1 MKVIKLNAIHS
12 TNTFLKDLSKNT
24 ILENFTV
31 VVTENQTNGRGQQDS
46 SWVSEPNKNLTFS
59 VYLNDLNLNISAK
72 KYLNYAVSLT
82 IFTVLKQKNIPNLAI
97 KWPNDIVSGNK
108 KICGILIENSIQKNC
123 IQNSIIGIG
132 INVNQE
138 RFSESLKNV
147 TSLKNLL
154 DKDVDLDS
162 LLDEICLE
170 LKNQLQFL
178 SEKKYQVLEDNYLKV
193 LYQIHKAMMFKK
205 AENELFLGIIRG
217 ISETGNII
225 IELENET
232 KKEFGIK
239 EISFA

>member
-1 MKVIKLNAIHS
+1 LKVIKLNAIHS

>member
-31 VVTENQTNGRGQQDS
+31 VVTENQTNGRGQQES

-170 LKNQLQFL
+170 LKNQLQIL